1 MGFPRIKGRDDR
13 GFSLIELIVI
23 VCIIGVL
30 AAIAIPAWSNWLP
43 SYRLK
48 KAARDLYSNLQ
59 RAKVGAIKN
68 NEYWGVFFD
77 KAGSRYSIYSLGP
90 NRQWDSGGGDD
101 VLQNITINLSDYEDV
116 EYGWGNATKDIE
128 GNPFGS
134 GDEITYASPSNVVV
148 FTYRGTVV
156 NPGYVYLKNNKGS
169 AYGIG
174 TPSPAGVIIM
184 RRYDGSA
191 WQ

>member
-1 MGFPRIKGRDDR
+1 MKGKDAQ
-13 GFSLIELIVI
+13 GFSLLELVAL
-23 VCIIGVL
+23 VCIFGIL
-30 AAIAIPAWSNWLP
+30 AAIAIPGYTSWVP
-43 SYRLK
+43 DYRLK
-48 KAARDLYSNLQ
+48 RAARDLYSNLQ

-77 KAGSRYSIYSLGP
+77 KASASYSIYSLGP
-90 NRQWDSGGGDD
+90 NRQWDNGGGDD
-101 VLQNITINLSDYEDV
+101 QIQNITVNLSEYEGVDF
-116 EYGWGNATKDIE
+116 GWGDATKDIE
-128 GNPFGS
+128 GNPFGA

-156 NPGYVYLKNNKGS
+156 NPGYVYLKNSKGS
-169 AYGIG
+169 TYGIG

-184 RRYDGSA
+184 RRYDGST